1 MSYIKGSDANESEC
15 LSSQLRS
22 VFHDPNMSGEKQPD
36 TVPCRLRS
44 ALARF
49 EMHLLWLNHQ
59 RRYSLDAYSNYEP
72 FYL

>member
-1 MSYIKGSDANESEC
+1 MFYIKGSDVNEIEC

-22 VFHDPNMSGEKQPD
+22 VSNDPNMSGEKQPD

-59 RRYSLDAYSNYEP
+59 RRYSLNAYSNDAP
-72 FYL
+72 FYI